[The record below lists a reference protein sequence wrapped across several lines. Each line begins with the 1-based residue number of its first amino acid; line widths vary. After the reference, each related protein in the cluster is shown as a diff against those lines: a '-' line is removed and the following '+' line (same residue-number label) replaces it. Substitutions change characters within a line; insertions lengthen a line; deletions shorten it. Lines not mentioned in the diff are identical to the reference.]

1 MKNKELF
8 FELLKKLESKE
19 LRFYI
24 GEDWHDWD
32 KTKGEPGAI
41 YLEDSKT
48 KEKIYLVSAWTE
60 QDDFYCEI
68 EKKEWKK
75 INDKFKKGYLKNND

>member
-41 YLEDSKT
+41 YSEDSKT

-60 QDDFYCEI
+60 QERLDWSI
-68 EKKEWKK
+68 KKKSEKK
-75 INDKFKKGYLKNND
+75 INDKFKKF